1 MQEYYEIK
9 TKQGVM
15 RGFFHKPDGNQYP
28 VCIIFHGFTGQNT
41 GTKFSYVQL
50 SRMM

>member
-28 VCIIFHGFTGQNT
+28 VCFMALQVKIQEQN
-41 GTKFSYVQL
+41 FLMYNYQE
-50 SRMM
+50 

>member
-41 GTKFSYVQL
+41 GTKFSYVQV
-50 SRMM
+50 